1 MEPLNESE
9 CSEEAKDFIV
19 KCLKKNYQ
27 ERMTTSQCLEHAWIT
42 KFCIKKNSNL
52 LNSET
57 VDTLL
62 GFANKNALQKEIYY
76 FIAKISTENDLNKL
90 KQFFNQLDVDNSGT
104 LTIEEVENAFREID
118 IGITEDEL
126 KQIWEG
132 LDFHKDGQV
141 NYSEFLAAMVS
152 SYNFQKEEKLWSV
165 FNLFKEGNKNKNYI
179 TYESMY
185 NAAKALN
192 LNINESEIKKCFEK
206 YNEEI
211 DFEKFKKLILDS
223 ENEDKNIKEGFN
235 RDAMQRTSSRRN
247 NKHNL
252 KETK

>member
-1 MEPLNESE
+1 M
-9 CSEEAKDFIV
+9 
-19 KCLKKNYQ
+19 
-27 ERMTTSQCLEHAWIT
+27 
-42 KFCIKKNSNL
+42 
-52 LNSET
+52 
-57 VDTLL
+57 
-62 GFANKNALQKEIYY
+62 
-76 FIAKISTENDLNKL
+76 
-90 KQFFNQLDVDNSGT
+90 
-104 LTIEEVENAFREID
+104 
-118 IGITEDEL
+118 

-206 YNEEI
+206 YDEEI
-211 DFEKFKKLILDS
+211 DFETFKKLILDS
-223 ENEDKNIKEGFN
+223 ENEDKNFKEGDN
-235 RDAMQRTSSRRN
+235 RDTQNRKSSRRI
-247 NKHNL
+247 NKYNS